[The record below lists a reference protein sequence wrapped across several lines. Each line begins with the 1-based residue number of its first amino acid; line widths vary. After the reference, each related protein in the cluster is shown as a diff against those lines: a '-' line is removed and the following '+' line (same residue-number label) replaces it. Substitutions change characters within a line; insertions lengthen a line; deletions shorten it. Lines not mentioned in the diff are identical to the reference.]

1 MSLVPLFFVNLFR
14 FVMQSGWWSRLA
26 VFLVAVGVATGV
38 ALTPTA
44 AQTIDIAAAQKRFQD
59 LYAAG
64 NYSAALAQAQST
76 EAAARRA
83 GTNNLTYVLALN
95 DLARAHQELGHY
107 ADAVGM
113 FKQALAAMQKNLP
126 PSDPRISQVLANLAT
141 ATLLQGNG
149 GEAEKL
155 YKQAL
160 DIATKSLGPND
171 PAVVRLTG
179 NLGDAYSSQARY
191 AEAEAQY
198 QRALAI
204 AEKINGP
211 NSLQV
216 ALVLNNLTKLYEEQ
230 SRFAEVETASKR
242 ALAIREQAL
251 GPNHPDVAAS
261 LNNLAHVYEREG
273 RYAEAEATYQ
283 RTIAIWEKVLGPN
296 NPRLATSLLNLA
308 SVYADEGRFDEAE
321 ALYKRSLAIREASF
335 GSDSIQVA
343 TILNNLAA
351 IYESEERY
359 GDVETFAKRALAVAE
374 KTLGPE
380 NPDTAKVLRKL
391 GVAYDGQSRYD
402 EAETQFNRAL
412 AIFTKALG
420 PSHRYLATVLIS
432 EGHLYEHQGR
442 YDQAEQAYK
451 RALAINEK
459 ARGVNHPEV
468 ARVLNDLALLS
479 ISRNNPTD
487 AIAYSRKATAA
498 ILAQA
503 DSDAAAGKSTSDGQD
518 GAIEQRSSFFVT
530 HVTGLAAA
538 VRAGSGDAR
547 ALGQEAFEVAQWA
560 IQSSAGAALQQL
572 GPRFA
577 AGNDALAALVRTNQ
591 DLSAYL
597 RDRNKALVA
606 ALSNPDGQ
614 ANAARVDEI
623 RKNIADTESKLTAN
637 KAQLQQQFPEYA
649 KLATPKP
656 LQIDDTQKLLGPDE
670 ALVLLLTGDKES
682 YVFALTAND
691 FDWHAIPLGG
701 ADFAAEIKK
710 FREGLDV
717 DRLQPFDLNLAYQM
731 FGQLIGPVDG
741 LVKSKHNLLVVSS
754 GALTALPFH
763 LLVTEKPAKSS
774 VQLSGKPPEQDTA
787 QYREA
792 AWLIKRQAVSVLPSV
807 ASLRTLRSYVRR
819 DTNQRP
825 LIGFGDPV
833 FSQTPAPGKDRA
845 PRSRGGIR
853 SYTDYW
859 RGAGLDRS
867 ALASAPALPDT
878 ADELRA
884 VASDLGAPASDIHL
898 GPDASVTTVK
908 RAPLENYRIV
918 YFATHGLIAGDIK
931 GLAEPAL
938 LLSLPA
944 QPTPDDNGLLTASEA
959 AQLKLNADW
968 VVLSACNTAAG
979 EEPGAQALSGLARAF
994 FYAGARALLVS
1005 HWPVASDAAT
1015 RLTTTTFDALKADPT
1030 LGRAEALRR
1039 AMLAYLNDPSSTT
1052 NAHPAI
1058 WGPFSLVGEGT
1069 KPQN

>member
-1 MSLVPLFFVNLFR
+1 MISPAPLFFVNFR
-14 FVMQSGWWSRLA
+14 GPVTRSVWCGRLA
-26 VFLVAVGVATGV
+26 AFLVAVGIAW
-38 ALTPTA
+38 APAA
-44 AQTIDIAAAQKRFQD
+44 AQTIDIAAAQKRFQE

-64 NYSAALAQAQST
+64 NYSGAFAQAQST

-83 GTNNLTYVLALN
+83 GTNNITYILALN

-107 ADAVGM
+107 ADAAAM
-113 FKQALAAMQKNLP
+113 FKRVLDTLQKNVP
-126 PSDPRISQVLANLAT
+126 ASDPRIAQALANLAT

-149 GEAEKL
+149 SEAEKL

-171 PAVVRLTG
+171 PAVVRLIG
-179 NLGDAYSSQARY
+179 NLGDAYTNQARY

-198 QRALAI
+198 QRALAM
-204 AEKINGP
+204 AEKNNGP

-216 ALVLNNLTKLYEEQ
+216 ALVLNNLTKIYEEQ
-230 SRFAEVETASKR
+230 SRFAEVETATKR

-261 LNNLAHVYEREG
+261 LNNLAHVYERVG
-273 RYAEAEATYQ
+273 RYAEADSLYQ
-283 RTIAIWEKVLGPN
+283 RTIEIWEKALGQN
-296 NPRLATSLLNLA
+296 HPRLATSLLNLA
-308 SVYADEGRFDEAE
+308 SVYADEGRNDEAE
-321 ALYKRSLAIREASF
+321 ALYKRSLVIREAAF
-335 GSDSIQVA
+335 GPDSIQVA

-359 GDVETFAKRALAVAE
+359 GDVETFAKRALVVAE

-380 NPDTAKVLRKL
+380 NADTAKVLRKL
-391 GVAYDGQSRYD
+391 GVAYDGQQRYA
-402 EAETQFNRAL
+402 EAEAQFNRAL
-412 AIFTKALG
+412 GIFTKVFG

-432 EGHLYEHQGR
+432 EGHLFEHQGR
-442 YDQAEQAYK
+442 YDEAEQAYK

-468 ARVLNDLALLS
+468 ARGLNDLALLS
-479 ISRNNPTD
+479 ISRNNPAD
-487 AIAYSRKATAA
+487 AIAYSRKASAA
-498 ILAQA
+498 VLAQA
-503 DSDAAAGKSTSDGQD
+503 DGDVSAGKSPGDGTD
-518 GAIEQRSSFFVT
+518 GAVEQRSNIFVT

-538 VRAGSGDAR
+538 ARAGSGDAR
-547 ALGQEAFEVAQWA
+547 ALGQEAFAMAQWA

-597 RDRNKALVA
+597 RDRNKALVG

-614 ANAARVDEI
+614 SNTARIDEI
-623 RKNIADTESKLTAN
+623 RKNIADAESKLAAN
-637 KAQLQQQFPEYA
+637 SAQLQEQFPEYA
-649 KLATPKP
+649 KLAAPKP
-656 LQIDDTQKLLGPDE
+656 LQIGEAQKLLGPDE
-670 ALVLLLTGDKES
+670 AMVLLLSGDKES
-682 YVFALTAND
+682 YVFALTGSD

-701 ADFAAEIKK
+701 GDLTAEIEK

-717 DRLQPFDLNLAYQM
+717 DKLQAFDLNLAYKM
-731 FGQLIGPVDG
+731 FGQLIGPVDA
-741 LVKSKHNLLVVSS
+741 LVKNKHNLLVVSS

-763 LLVTEKPAKSS
+763 LLVTEQPANANL
-774 VQLSGKPPEQDTA
+774 QLNGTAPEQDPA
-787 QYREA
+787 SYRDA
-792 AWLIKRQAVSVLPSV
+792 AWLIKRHAVAVLPSV
-807 ASLRTLRSYVRR
+807 ASLRALRSFARR
-819 DTNQRP
+819 DTNQKP
-825 LIGFGDPV
+825 MIGFGDPV
-833 FSQTPAPGKDRA
+833 FSQEQAPGNSRA
-845 PRSRGGIR
+845 TVHTRSVAR

-867 ALASAPALPDT
+867 ALASAPSLPDT

-884 VASDLGAPASDIHL
+884 VARDLGADASDIHL
-898 GPDASVTTVK
+898 GRDASVTTVK
-908 RAPLENYRIV
+908 HAPLADYRIV
-918 YFATHGLIAGDIK
+918 YFATHGLVAGDIK

-938 LLSLPA
+938 LFSLPA
-944 QPTPDDNGLLTASEA
+944 HPTAEDNGLLTASEA

-979 EEPGAQALSGLARAF
+979 DKPGAQALSGLARAF

-1005 HWPVASDAAT
+1005 HWPVASEAAT
-1015 RLTTTTFDALKADPT
+1015 RLTTSTFDALKTDPT

-1039 AMLAYLNDPSSTT
+1039 AMLFYLADQSAPV

-1058 WGPFSLVGEGT
+1058 WGPFSLVGEGA
-1069 KPQN
+1069 KR